1 MPEEI
6 DFFNPL
12 HVRGV
17 VKGSQATGPGE
28 AVMLGDDLKVPADM
42 VPTPDMS
49 GYVRDDE
56 LATVAKSGAYAD
68 LTGKPT
74 IPPAYTLPVAGSA
87 LGGVKNGGN
96 VSVDGSG
103 NMNVDLSGYAT
114 KGEIPDTSGFE
125 TSAHAAATYATK
137 SEIPDTSGFETTQHA
152 SATYATKSEVTSGLG
167 GKVDKVS
174 GSRLMTD
181 AEGTKL
187 GNIAAGAQVNVIE
200 SVKRN
205 GAAVPVSGKAVDIAV
220 PTKTSDLQNDSGFIT
235 QSALAGLAKVARA
248 QVTGNGSSKTL
259 SVSHQLGAVPI
270 VYIYKGGQQYLTDIA
285 STSTQVTLSFNTA
298 PASGTV
304 FDLILIG

>member
-1 MPEEI
+1 MTRDPHTVES
-6 DFFNPL
+6 PL
-12 HVRGV
+12 DVWGTL
-17 VKGSQATGPGE
+17 KADQATGPGE
-28 AVMLGDDLKVPADM
+28 AVMLGDDGKVPADM
-42 VPTPDMS
+42 VPIPDLS

-68 LTGKPT
+68 LSGKPT
-74 IPPAYTLPVAGSA
+74 IPPAYTLPVAGTA

-96 VSVDGSG
+96 VAVDGSG

-125 TSAHAAATYATK
+125 TS
-137 SEIPDTSGFETTQHA
+137 SHA
-152 SATYATKSEVTSGLG
+152 SATYATKSEVTTGLS
-167 GKVDKVS
+167 GKVDTAA
-174 GSRLMTD
+174 GQRLMTD

-187 GNIAAGAQVNVIE
+187 SGIATGAEVNVIE
-200 SVKRN
+200 IVKRN
-205 GAAVPVSGKAVDIAV
+205 GTPLAVSDKAVDISV
-220 PTKTSDLQNDSGFIT
+220 PTKVSELQNDSGYIT
-235 QSALAGLAKVARA
+235 QAALSGLAKVARA

-259 SVSHQLGAVPI
+259 SATHQLGAVPI
-270 VYIYKGGQQYLTDIA
+270 VYIYKSGQQYFTDVS

>member
-49 GYVRDDE
+49 GYVKDDE

-114 KGEIPDTSGFE
+114 K
-125 TSAHAAATYATK
+125 

-152 SATYATKSEVTSGLG
+152 SATYATKSEVTTGLS
-167 GKVDKVS
+167 GKVDKV
-174 GSRLMTD
+174 GGQRLMTD

-187 GNIAAGAQVNVIE
+187 SGIATGAQVNIIE

-205 GAAVPVSGKAVDIAV
+205 GAAVPVSGKAVDISV
-220 PTKTSDLQNDSGFIT
+220 PTKVSDLQNDSGFIT
-235 QSALAGLAKVARA
+235 QAALSGLAKVARA

-270 VYIYKGGQQYLTDIA
+270 VYIYKSGQQYLTDIA

>member
-28 AVMLGDDLKVPADM
+28 AVMLGDDLKVPAGM

-49 GYVRDDE
+49 GYVKDDE
-56 LATVAKSGAYAD
+56 LAAVAKSGAYAD
-68 LTGKPT
+68 LSGKPT
-74 IPPAYTLPVAGSA
+74 IPPAYTLPVAGTA

-152 SATYATKSEVTSGLG
+152 SATYATKSEVTTGLS

-174 GSRLMTD
+174 GQRLMTD

-200 SVKRN
+200 SVRRN
-205 GAAVPVSGKAVDIAV
+205 GAAVPVSGKAVDISV
-220 PTKTSDLQNDSGFIT
+220 PTKTSELQNDSGFVT
-235 QSALAGLAKVARA
+235 QSALAGQAKVWHG
-248 QVTGNGSSKTL
+248 QVSGNGSSKSL
-259 SVSHQLGAVPI
+259 SATHNLGVLPAVTI
-270 VYIYKGGQQYLTDIA
+270 YRDGELYITDI
-285 STSTQVTLSFNTA
+285 TVTTTQVTLSFNTA
-298 PASGTV
+298 PVSGTV
-304 FDLILIG
+304 FDLIAIG